1 VVYQRDPVPHQP
13 KVGICGETGRHRF
26 RHVMD
31 CLIWCTELQARTT
44 KKSRNP
50 LHGRSSVQ
58 DWWRLSCLLHT
69 SAKTNSI
76 SQSLPA
82 TTFQVSCLLL
92 FLISVTLRQLE
103 AQWLSSNAGECWPA
117 APGGG
122 PQGSL
127 PPHVFSLYFKE
138 GGVGTFLP
146 LYFRFVDIARDNLH
160 QVQQQPS
167 APQELVATA

>member
-1 VVYQRDPVPHQP
+1 MWRNKQTPFQACHGLLDLA
-13 KVGICGETGRHRF
+13 HRTAGA
-26 RHVMD
+26 HAVKKAK
-31 CLIWCTELQARTT
+31 CT
-44 KKSRNP
+44 SW
-50 LHGRSSVQ
+50 SIFMQ

-69 SAKTNSI
+69 SAEINSI

-82 TTFQVSCLLL
+82 TTSQVSCLWL
-92 FLISVTLRQLE
+92 FLNPVTWRQLQ
-103 AQWLSSNAGECWPA
+103 AQCLSSDAGECWPA

-127 PPHVFSLYFKE
+127 PPHVFALYFKE

-146 LYFRFVDIARDNLH
+146 LYFRFIDIARDNLH
-160 QVQQQPS
+160 QVQQQPA